1 MSFDKRLQKLS
12 DRHHEIARL
21 LTLGFSN
28 KEIAQQLGLDPSTIS
43 QVKQSPLLRAKVEEL
58 SQGRDENTK
67 DIRTSFEN
75 LAPQAIEALQTMVRN
90 EDGSV
95 MGSTQLNAAK
105 YVLEVLGH
113 SSVRQNKHIIIS
125 TAVDPKRL
133 VEIRDA
139 MINNQKRIG
148 IQPAEGAVIDV

>member
-1 MSFDKRLQKLS
+1 MDFNTRLQKLS

-21 LTLGFSN
+21 LTLGLSN

-43 QVKQSPLLRAKVEEL
+43 QVKSSPLLRAKVEEL

-67 DIRTSFEN
+67 DIRASFED

-90 EDGSV
+90 EDGSI

-113 SSVRQNKHIIIS
+113 SPVRQNKHVVIS
-125 TAVDPKRL
+125 TAVDPTRL
-133 VEIRDA
+133 LEIRNT
-139 MINNQKRIG
+139 MLNNQKRIG
-148 IQPAEGAVIDV
+148 IAPPEGVCIDV